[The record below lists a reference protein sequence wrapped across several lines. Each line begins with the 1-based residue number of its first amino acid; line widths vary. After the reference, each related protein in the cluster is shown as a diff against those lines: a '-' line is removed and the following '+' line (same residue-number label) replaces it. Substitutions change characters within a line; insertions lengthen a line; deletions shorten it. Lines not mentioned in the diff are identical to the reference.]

1 MQETGV
7 SQMAVLLYSAFSKYL
22 YLLGNAYVFWGMSF
36 LSGLMTVDAK
46 TKENTK
52 SWSVVTVS

>member
-1 MQETGV
+1 MQKTGV

-22 YLLGNAYVFWGMSF
+22 YNAYVFSGMSF

-46 TKENTK
+46 TKENMK
-52 SWSVVTVS
+52 SWSVVTVC